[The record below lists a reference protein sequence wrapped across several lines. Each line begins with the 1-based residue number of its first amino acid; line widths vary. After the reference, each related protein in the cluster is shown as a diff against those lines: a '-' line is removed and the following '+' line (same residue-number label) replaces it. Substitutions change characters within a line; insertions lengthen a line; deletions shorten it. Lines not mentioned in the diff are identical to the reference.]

1 MTPWWGTLIYWVFFG
16 PIGPPW
22 FLADYVLT
30 IGAASGFSVI
40 SVVIIH
46 AKDYYSTNTKYMDEK
61 LEQGDDVL

>member
-16 PIGPPW
+16 TNLSDW
-22 FLADYVLT
+22 LLT
-30 IGAASGFSVI
+30 VGAAAGFSVI

-61 LEQGDDVL
+61 LEEQGDNVL